1 MVALDAGEPAKH
13 AGAPWSSGMTS
24 ARATDVERGA
34 AEFLGAVLGASDD
47 TTNRTHR
54 TPTQTSTN
62 QYVCYADFT
71 SALAA
76 LSAAFGGASNPI
88 AAAAAFTLPARPA
101 FDDTVAVASH
111 GLLAK

>member
-1 MVALDAGEPAKH
+1 M
-13 AGAPWSSGMTS
+13 
-24 ARATDVERGA
+24 
-34 AEFLGAVLGASDD
+34 
-47 TTNRTHR
+47 
-54 TPTQTSTN
+54 TSTN
-62 QYVCYADFT
+62 HYAADFT

-111 GLLAK
+111 GLFAK